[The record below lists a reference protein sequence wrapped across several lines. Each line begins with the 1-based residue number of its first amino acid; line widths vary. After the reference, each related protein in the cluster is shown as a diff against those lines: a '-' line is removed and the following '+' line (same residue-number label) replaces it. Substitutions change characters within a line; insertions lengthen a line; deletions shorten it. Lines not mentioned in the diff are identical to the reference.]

1 VSLGNKEVI
10 MSQLFM
16 LVKC

>member
-1 VSLGNKEVI
+1 

-16 LVKC
+16 RIPE